1 MQEKDKNVSSI
12 IDELL
17 NEIETDSAKENQT
30 KEPEVK
36 AQENIPETPPAPK
49 QDIKNQPKEQP
60 TRLFKA
66 EENTEFQDIS
76 SHKKPQTPAGFDEA
90 RKERVARFE
99 MQKNVENKR
108 NTEFS
113 GNHDDYESV
122 DDTKAV
128 SEDLTA
134 RFNYA
139 KRVMTFSAVFF
150 IFALAVNLL
159 PFVKELLLSYSQNA
173 LLITNTALVLILI
186 IINYGT
192 VFGGLFSFFKFKA
205 DIDSPLSL
213 TSLIVLAANITYF
226 FSDANYS
233 VQAFAGV
240 CSALG
245 GAFVLNNFA
254 KLMLIKRIRTNFNLV
269 ANDKKKY
276 AVTAVCGQDA
286 LDLTDNRFDK
296 MVAFRKPTVNLLN
309 FLNNSFSDDPV
320 SRMYRVMSYIMI
332 IAAAGIVGYG
342 VYIENVALNANAILS
357 SLGSVML
364 LICPFASLLSAGV
377 PISANNRKLR
387 QRRII
392 LNGFNSVKKF
402 SNCSAVALTAKELFP
417 KGSVQLISFEME
429 KDADFEQTLTYAA
442 ALLKKNDSTLTGIL
456 DNCFD
461 GNIGPIPEVEDYEKV
476 GTFGMAG
483 MVNGTP
489 VLVGSAAL
497 MDRFGIKGYNTA
509 ITGKINRFRMY
520 ISVGGKLSAQLL
532 LRYVPDKAI
541 AKSLQLLADYG
552 KKIYISSDDVNISE
566 RLITRSFELDE
577 ACVVMLSDK
586 GRQEL
591 LKQEIFEESV
601 DGSIGFFGKTS
612 DFVDAIVCCLRL
624 RTCYAVTKAI
634 HIIFASLAAII
645 AFVCLFF
652 NFSISTLF
660 VLGFQAATAVISTLL
675 PMVISRD

>member
-1 MQEKDKNVSSI
+1 MQDKDKNVSSI

-17 NEIETDSAKENQT
+17 NEIETDVAAENEAKEAEAPKKEEPIPTPKQPEEV
-30 KEPEVK
+30 KEPEL
-36 AQENIPETPPAPK
+36 E
-49 QDIKNQPKEQP
+49 P
-60 TRLFKA
+60 TRVFKT
-66 EENTEFQDIS
+66 EEKTEFQDIS

-90 RKERVARFE
+90 RKKRVAEFE

-108 NTEFS
+108 HTEFS

-122 DDTKAV
+122 ADSKAV
-128 SEDLTA
+128 SDDLTA

-150 IFALAVNLL
+150 ILALAVNLL
-159 PFVKELLLSYSQNA
+159 PFVKDLLLSYSQNA
-173 LLITNTALVLILI
+173 LLITNTVFVLILI

-192 VFGGLFSFFKFKA
+192 VFGGLFSFFRFKA

-213 TSLIVLAANITYF
+213 ASLIVLSADITYF
-226 FSDANYS
+226 FSDTNYS
-233 VQAFAGV
+233 TQYFAGA
-240 CSALG
+240 CAALG

-269 ANDKKKY
+269 ANEKKKY
-276 AVTAVCGQDA
+276 AVTAISGQDT
-286 LDLTDNRFDK
+286 LDLTDNRSDK

-320 SRMYRVMSYIMI
+320 SRMYRVMTYIMLV
-332 IAAAGIVGYG
+332 AAAGIVGYG
-342 VYIENVALNANAILS
+342 VYIDNIALNVNAILS
-357 SLGSVML
+357 ALGAVML
-364 LICPFASLLSAGV
+364 LVCPFASLLSAGV

-402 SNCSAVALTAKELFP
+402 SKCSAVALTAKELFP

-429 KDADFEQTLTYAA
+429 KDADFEQILTYAA
-442 ALLKKNDSTLTGIL
+442 ALLKKNDSTLNGIL

-476 GTFGMAG
+476 GNFGMAG

-489 VLVGSAAL
+489 VLVGSAGL

-532 LRYVPDKAI
+532 LRYVPDKEI
-541 AKSLQLLADYG
+541 AKSLQLLVDYG
-552 KKIYISSDDVNISE
+552 KKIYISSDDVNVSE

-577 ACVVMLSDK
+577 SCIVMLTDK
-586 GRQEL
+586 GIQEL
-591 LKQEIFEESV
+591 SKQEAFEESV
-601 DGSIGFFGKTS
+601 DGSIGFFGRTS
-612 DFVDAIVCCLRL
+612 DFVDAIICCLRL

-634 HIIFASLAAII
+634 HIIFVTLAVII
-645 AFVCLFF
+645 AFVCIFF
-652 NFSISTLF
+652 KFSISPIF
-660 VLGFQAATAVISTLL
+660 VLGFQTITALVSTLL